1 MTSGFLVRLFQISV
15 LTGLGIIAL
24 IYGAGIFIP
33 LAVALL
39 IWMFVNALA
48 RMFQRLWTPWFG
60 PMRFLS
66 LSLAFLTLLVITVL
80 VVDIVAINV
89 SAMGDRTS
97 DFERSLLILVDKV
110 AEITGV
116 SREKIINAIV
126 SHLSVERLLGA
137 IVAGVIGIAGTA
149 SNLGIVF
156 VYVIFLLVEQQFFD
170 LKLKALVGDEG
181 RRDQIRSVLSRVT
194 HDVQSYLWTMSIV
207 SLLTAVL
214 SYAVMIMVGVNS
226 AIFWAFLIFILNFIP
241 TVGSIIGTAIP
252 SLYAL
257 LQFGEFRP
265 FLILVVSIGLIQFVV
280 GNIIQPRMTAKSLN
294 LSQFVVI
301 LALFVWG
308 AIWGIVGMFLAVPIT
323 SVAMIIFSN
332 FPQTRGL
339 AIALSE
345 SGDIGQD
352 TPPRRDVE

>member
-1 MTSGFLVRLFQISV
+1 MTSGPLARLFQISV
-15 LTGLGIIAL
+15 LAVIVVITLV
-24 IYGAGIFIP
+24 YGAGILIP
-33 LAVALL
+33 LAIALL
-39 IWMFVNALA
+39 IWMFINALA

-60 PMRFLS
+60 PMRMLS
-66 LSLAFLTLLVITVL
+66 LALAFLTLLVATFL
-80 VVDIVAINV
+80 VVDIIATNV
-89 SAMGDRTS
+89 SAMGTRTS

-110 AEITGV
+110 AEMTGV
-116 SREKIINAIV
+116 SNEKIINAIV

-137 IVAGVIGIAGTA
+137 IVFGVIGIAGTA
-149 SNLGIVF
+149 SSLGIVF

-170 LKLKALVGDEG
+170 LKLKALVADEG
-181 RRDQIRSVLSRVT
+181 RRDRIRSVLSRVT

-214 SYAVMIMVGVNS
+214 SYAAMAMVGVDS
-226 AIFWAFLIFILNFIP
+226 AVFWAFLIFILNFIP
-241 TVGSIIGTAIP
+241 TVGSILGTAIP

-265 FLILVVSIGLIQFVV
+265 FLILVISIGLIQFVV

-323 SVAMIIFSN
+323 AVAMIILSN
-332 FPQTRGL
+332 FPQTRAL

-345 SGDIGQD
+345 SGGIGQE
-352 TPPRRDVE
+352 TPSHGKEG